1 MSKHLSNK
9 YSQKLLNNA
18 KKSTTDAVKTASKR
32 AIQNTAEASGDLIG
46 NKIVDKITNLSK
58 KSSAEFK
65 MKYRMI
71 KQKCQEKDIYLQK
84 KDNKLLMN

>member
-1 MSKHLSNK
+1 MRKHLSNK
-9 YSQKLLNNA
+9 YSQKRLNNA
-18 KKSTTDAVKTASKR
+18 KKSTTDTIKTASKR
-32 AIQNTAEASGDLIG
+32 AIQKTAEASVDLIG

-65 MKYRMI
+65 MKYKMI